1 MTTAYQAGEGL
12 LSVEASADLSV
23 QIGSDLGCQIESGQ
37 TSFIY
42 TGGHTMAVADIFKAV
57 LTYDLAQA
65 ESLTQ
70 AEIDAGTDVETIL
83 NDGLIKA
90 MDDVGKK
97 FSEGDLFVPEML
109 MAAKVMKAGVEVLKP
124 HLGSESA
131 ADRGTIVI
139 GTVKGDLHDIGK
151 NLVAMMMES
160 AGFKV
165 VDLGVDVPA
174 DKFVAAVKE
183 NGAKVVALSA
193 LLTTTMPAMEATV
206 NAIREA
212 GIATKTIIGG
222 APVTQAYA
230 SKIGAD
236 GYSDDAPGAVELAR
250 SLQAA

>member
-1 MTTAYQAGEGL
+1 
-12 LSVEASADLSV
+12 
-23 QIGSDLGCQIESGQ
+23 
-37 TSFIY
+37 
-42 TGGHTMAVADIFKAV
+42 MAVADIFKAV
-57 LTYDLAQA
+57 LAYDLAQA
-65 ESLTQ
+65 QSLTQ
-70 AEIDAGTDVETIL
+70 AEIDAGTDIETIL
-83 NDGLIKA
+83 NDGLIAA

-109 MAAKVMKAGVEVLKP
+109 MSAKVMKAGLEVLKP

-131 ADRGTIVI
+131 ANRGTVVI

-160 AGFKV
+160 AGFEV

-183 NGAKVVALSA
+183 KGAKVVALSA

-230 SKIGAD
+230 DQIGAD